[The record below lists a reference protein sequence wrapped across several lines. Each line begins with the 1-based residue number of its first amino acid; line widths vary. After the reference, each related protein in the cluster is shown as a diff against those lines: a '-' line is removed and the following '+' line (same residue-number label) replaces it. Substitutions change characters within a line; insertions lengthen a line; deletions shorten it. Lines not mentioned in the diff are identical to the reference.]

1 MNDSKYLV
9 KSLKSVSLLVER
21 KLVTVVGEF
30 KQFGAHF
37 VWIKNWYIAFST
49 FADLVEYALVE
60 VLEAVYEG
68 LNLVW
73 AGRVASIKHV
83 FKLSLYFREMPQGL
97 QTDVQ
102 KAI

>member
-21 KLVTVVGEF
+21 KLVTFVCEF
-30 KQFGAHF
+30 EQFSAHF
-37 VWIKNWYIAFST
+37 IWIKNWDIAFST

-68 LNLVW
+68 LNLFW
-73 AGRVASIKHV
+73 AERVASIKHV
-83 FKLSLYFREMPQGL
+83 FELSFYFRELP
-97 QTDVQ
+97 
-102 KAI
+102 